1 MYNKETLS
9 RRIHCRC
16 RAGIRCHVLKGSR
29 IAAAMVKVTH
39 DSAAAIHAVWLKPP
53 EAERRRIRTPKAR
66 RWRIRPPEAN
76 DGGSSSP

>member
-1 MYNKETLS
+1 M
-9 RRIHCRC
+9 
-16 RAGIRCHVLKGSR
+16 
-29 IAAAMVKVTH
+29 AAAMVKVTH

-76 DGGSSSP
+76 DSGSSSP